1 MTRRKLLLSAAG
13 LVAAFAVPAAAG
25 NVESDVTARL
35 AREGFRITSRRR
47 TWLGRVRIQAGKG
60 KLQREVVF
68 DPTSGEILRDYIND
82 SGGVQIVYQ
91 GTSTG
96 NGSSTTGSNPDG
108 DGGVAGEEPSEEP
121 GREPAEEPGR
131 EPSKEPSRE
140 PAREPS
146 KEPAKEP
153 DREPAREPSKE
164 PSREPS
170 KEQSREPAKEPGG
183 ESSKGRSRNRTSK
196 SKEASRAGE

>member
-13 LVAAFAVPAAAG
+13 FVAAFAVPAAAR
-25 NVESDVTARL
+25 NVESEVAARL

-47 TWLGRVRIQAGKG
+47 TWLGRVRIEAGKG

-82 SGGVQIVYQ
+82 SGGVQIVSRD
-91 GTSTG
+91 TSAG
-96 NGSSTTGSNPDG
+96 SGSSTTGSDPDG
-108 DGGVAGEEPSEEP
+108 GGGVAGEEPSEEP
-121 GREPAEEPGR
+121 GKEPSE
-131 EPSKEPSRE
+131 EPSK
-140 PAREPS
+140 EPS

-153 DREPAREPSKE
+153 SREPSKE

-170 KEQSREPAKEPGG
+170 EEQSREPAKEPGG
-183 ESSKGRSRNRTSK
+183 ESSKGRSRDRTSK
-196 SKEASRAGE
+196 SKEASRVGE